1 MGSHRGGVQQDW
13 LHCSDLEQLDSQDLF
28 PLKHHPLGRSSHQRA
43 GTRDSRAQAGQRD
56 PQGRQRFFRP
66 GGTRPP
72 LEVIWSLIDEHRK
85 AFGVEPLCRVLQVS
99 PSAYRRH
106 AARLR
111 DYSRRSVRAI
121 RDEMLAVQ
129 IRRVWQENYEVYG
142 ARKVWLFPRPR
153 QCSASSI
160 HCPIGLGCMPSCVA
174 QACPWRCSGK
184 STAEQLA
191 AGLSVK
197 LVLRALP
204 GQARAS
210 WMRLCVRNIAPART
224 VRRLRRP
231 DGDRDRPPKR

>member
-1 MGSHRGGVQQDW
+1 MTFILVSQYGSLNCSSRIYTGDPVAVFWVSAFW
-13 LHCSDLEQLDSQDLF
+13 L
-28 PLKHHPLGRSSHQRA
+28 
-43 GTRDSRAQAGQRD
+43 
-56 PQGRQRFFRP
+56 PQ
-66 GGTRPP
+66 
-72 LEVIWSLIDEHRK
+72 
-85 AFGVEPLCRVLQVS
+85 PLCRQRS
-99 PSAYRRH
+99 
-106 AARLR
+106 RLTLLV
-111 DYSRRSVRAI
+111 VRC
-121 RDEMLAVQ
+121 LAGQ
-129 IRRVWQENYEVYG
+129 Q
-142 ARKVWLFPRPR
+142 LFPRPR